1 MLGHRERLVVK
12 GLDLDLKLGGGQ
24 GSQQERGAWASQIGA
39 ADSSRGGRLP
49 AASILQAAEGGE
61 VHSILFHA
69 EELNSKDS
77 RSPVRAGN
85 GSDRHKAGI

>member
-24 GSQQERGAWASQIGA
+24 GSQQERGVWASQ
-39 ADSSRGGRLP
+39 LP